1 MLDLT
6 SMLLASLPILVI
18 LVLMVGLRWGAAR
31 AGAAGYLTALAI
43 AMAFFGAGA
52 NLLAFAH
59 AKALVL
65 TFDVLYIIWAAFL
78 LYRVA
83 DEAGAI
89 KTIGEALPSLTQDKG
104 MQAILIGWVFASFLQ
119 GAGGFGVPVAVTSPL
134 LVGLGFSP
142 LAAVVI
148 PSVGHGWA
156 VTFGSLGSSF
166 NALMSATGLDSATLA
181 PGAALFLGI
190 AALVTGPMVVHAAD
204 GWGGVRRLFVKAI
217 LIGLVMGSV
226 QYLVAVVAG
235 LWNIGAFMGGL
246 AGLIVSVPL
255 AQWGHPKPTT
265 EERPALKP
273 LLTALSAYFVLVIL
287 TVVILLIP
295 VIKDTLGQIMIKISF
310 PETSTALGYITP
322 AGTNRPIRLLTH
334 AGAILLYASGIAF
347 LIYKRAGLY
356 ADGAGKRILAST
368 VQKVM
373 SSSLSILE
381 MVAMAVVMEQS
392 GMTEAIAQGLA
403 NAVGGAFPAIAPWIG
418 SIGAFMTGSNTNSNV
433 VFAALQMRTAQLL
446 ALSVPIILAAQTAGA
461 ALASVAAPTKIVV
474 GASTAG
480 MAGKEGDVLR
490 ALIRYT
496 IILILLISLLTTLAI
511 LVWK

>member
-1 MLDLT
+1 M
-6 SMLLASLPILVI
+6 
-18 LVLMVGLRWGAAR
+18 
-31 AGAAGYLTALAI
+31 
-43 AMAFFGAGA
+43 
-52 NLLAFAH
+52 
-59 AKALVL
+59 
-65 TFDVLYIIWAAFL
+65 
-78 LYRVA
+78 
-83 DEAGAI
+83 
-89 KTIGEALPSLTQDKG
+89 
-104 MQAILIGWVFASFLQ
+104 
-119 GAGGFGVPVAVTSPL
+119 
-134 LVGLGFSP
+134 
-142 LAAVVI
+142 
-148 PSVGHGWA
+148 
-156 VTFGSLGSSF
+156 
-166 NALMSATGLDSATLA
+166 
-181 PGAALFLGI
+181 
-190 AALVTGPMVVHAAD
+190 
-204 GWGGVRRLFVKAI
+204 FVKAV

-255 AQWGHPKPTT
+255 AQWGHPRPTA

-356 ADGAGKRILAST
+356 ANGAGKRILSST

-418 SIGAFMTGSNTNSNV
+418 AIGAFMTGSNTNSNV

-490 ALIRYT
+490 ALMRYT

-511 LVWK
+511 LIWK